1 MHRGGFLS
9 PDRKVFV
16 PKHIWVQK
24 GAKFTAMQAKSECAE
39 SLVNEFRQ
47 VPPPAGSEG
56 ASGCRCTR
64 APRVQRRRA
73 REPTSDGSTRPV
85 LPTSRP
91 TADPRGQRHGRY
103 VQWTCGSHGSSRV
116 NWSA

>member
-47 VPPPAGSEG
+47 VPPPQ
-56 ASGCRCTR
+56 R
-64 APRVQRRRA
+64 APRVQAAAGARAHPAYSGAVRVSPPPMAALARSSPHRAPQPTPVANATADMCSGHAAATARRA
-73 REPTSDGSTRPV
+73 
-85 LPTSRP
+85 
-91 TADPRGQRHGRY
+91 
-103 VQWTCGSHGSSRV
+103 
-116 NWSA
+116 